1 MNLDMCIFAKNCFCA
16 KQIYKQS
23 FGKTINEF
31 EYKVSFT
38 ILTIDGFNLIL
49 QTFSKL
55 LVANPCTIRD
65 PKKIAHTMEQ
75 YLKTHKQFLYFI
87 NFVYRTKFK

>member
-38 ILTIDGFNLIL
+38 IDGFNLIL

-65 PKKIAHTMEQ
+65 PKKIAHTMEH